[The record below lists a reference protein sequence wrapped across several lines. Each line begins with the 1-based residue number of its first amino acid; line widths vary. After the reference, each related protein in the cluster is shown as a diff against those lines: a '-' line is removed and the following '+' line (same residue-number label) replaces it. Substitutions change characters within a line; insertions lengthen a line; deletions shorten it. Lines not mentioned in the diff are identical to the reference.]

1 MPQKQKQQPK
11 KSVLD
16 LNISI
21 GGVNAEQRAILARH
35 LSVMLKSGLTIVEA
49 IEITSEQTSGKLKRV
64 LRGVLKALRAGQS
77 LSDSMA
83 RYPKVFSEMFVN
95 IIQAGE
101 KSGNL
106 EENLTNL
113 AEQLEKERELRSKV
127 KGAML
132 YPTVVLVAALGL
144 GLAMAF
150 LVLPKITPLFEGLK
164 MELPFTTRWLISFS
178 HIIRENTWE
187 LFGGITGVIVFI
199 LWLIKRKFSQPVT
212 HWLLLKLPLVGKI
225 VYQTNLA
232 RFCRSLGTL
241 LKSGLNIDEA
251 IEITSK
257 TVTNY
262 HYKKALTQ
270 VSSTVRKG
278 TRLSSKLEQYPKLFP
293 KLTTRM
299 IRVGEKS
306 GKLEES
312 LLFLAHFYEVEVD
325 NTTKS
330 LSTAIE
336 PILLIV
342 IGLVVAF
349 LALSI
354 ITPIYKITGNVRR

>member
-1 MPQKQKQQPK
+1 MLKTKTQQK

-16 LNISI
+16 FEISI
-21 GGVNAEQRAILARH
+21 GGVNAEQKAILARH

-49 IEITSEQTSGKLKRV
+49 IEITSEQISGKLKRV
-64 LRGVLKALRAGQS
+64 LRGLLKALQSGQS
-77 LSDSMA
+77 LADAMA
-83 RYPKVFSEMFVN
+83 RYPKTFSEMFIN
-95 IIQAGE
+95 IVKAGE
-101 KSGNL
+101 KSGTL

-113 AEQLEKERELRSKV
+113 AEQLEKDRELRAKI

-132 YPTVVLVAALGL
+132 YPTVVLIAAFGL

-150 LVLPKITPLFEGLK
+150 FVLPKITPLFEGLK
-164 MELPFTTRWLISFS
+164 MDLPFTTRWLISFS
-178 HIIRENTWE
+178 HIIRENTLA
-187 LFGGITGVIVFI
+187 LFGGIIGVIGFL
-199 LWLIKRKFSQPVT
+199 LWLIKRKFSQPAT
-212 HWLLLKLPLVGKI
+212 HWLLLKLPLIGKI

-262 HYKKALTQ
+262 YYKKALTQ
-270 VSSTVRKG
+270 VSCTVKKG
-278 TRLSSKLEQYPKLFP
+278 TKLSEQLEQYPKLFP

-299 IRVGEKS
+299 ISVGEKS

-336 PILLIV
+336 PALLIF

>member
-1 MPQKQKQQPK
+1 MPQKQK
-11 KSVLD
+11 KSILD
-16 LNISI
+16 LDINI
-21 GGVNAEQRAILARH
+21 GGVNAEQKAILARH

-49 IEITSEQTSGKLKRV
+49 IETTAEQSSGKLKQ
-64 LRGVLKALRAGQS
+64 VLKGLLKASQAGQS
-77 LSDSMA
+77 LSDAMA
-83 RYPKVFSEMFVN
+83 RYPKAFSEMFIN
-95 IIQAGE
+95 IVRAGE
-101 KSGNL
+101 KSGTL

-113 AEQLEKERELRSKV
+113 AEQLEKDRELRAKI

-132 YPTVVLVAALGL
+132 YPTVVLIAAFGL
-144 GLAMAF
+144 GLSMAF

-164 MELPFTTRWLISFS
+164 MDLPFTTRWLISFS
-178 HIIRENTWE
+178 HLIRENTLA
-187 LFGGITGVIVFI
+187 LFGGIIAAIAFL

-232 RFCRSLGTL
+232 GFCRSLGTL

-257 TVTNY
+257 TATNY
-262 HYKKALTQ
+262 YYGQALTY
-270 VSSTVRKG
+270 VSSTVKKG
-278 TRLSSKLEQYPKLFP
+278 TKLSSKLELYPKLFP